1 MKYTHN
7 KKYSKSKSRSTSKR
21 RIGNKRHHHHRH
33 HKYFGVGGSSFEQKG
48 VAAQLR
54 PSTPHNST
62 LRKKLNEIVHS
73 GDFYESKERN
83 SFLNLDN
90 DFDPQAQTV
99 LNEAVDYIKNNK
111 DLSVKIKNRV
121 LQGIAPVT
129 TTTNPT
135 IITTTGYHKTSTK
148 RRRIQT
154 PTKKNTVTS
163 TMTKHL
169 NSTQNQSQRRTRRKF
184 KI

>member
-1 MKYTHN
+1 MSKKRNKTIKKKYFRKYT
-7 KKYSKSKSRSTSKR
+7 
-21 RIGNKRHHHHRH
+21 
-33 HKYFGVGGSSFEQKG
+33 GGTSFEQKG

-54 PSTPHNST
+54 SSAPHNSE

-90 DFDPQAQTV
+90 EFDPEAQVV
-99 LNEAVDYIKNNK
+99 LNDAVDYIRDKK
-111 DLSVKIKNRV
+111 ELSSKIRKRV

-129 TTTNPT
+129 TTTS
-135 IITTTGYHKTSTK
+135 GYHKTSAK
-148 RRRIQT
+148 RMRTRT
-154 PTKKNTVTS
+154 PTKNNTATS
-163 TMTKHL
+163 TMT
-169 NSTQNQSQRRTRRKF
+169 NSMNLKNRSQRRTRRQK